1 MALTI
6 LASAFLYNSN
16 IGTNDPRIF
25 IMQVID
31 KNPDTQTSMLLDVS
45 GIVLR
50 LTHEQFEQLCQNN
63 PDRSLELTKDGEL
76 EIMAPTGGESSRA
89 ESELI
94 GELYVWNRQ
103 TKLGK
108 TFSSSGAFILPNGAE
123 RCADAAWVE
132 LSRWEALTLEQRK
145 KFIPLAPDFLIELR
159 SETDRL
165 PKLQEKMEEYRAN
178 GVRLGWLLDPQ
189 KRQVEIY
196 RPGRDVEILEDPK
209 TLSGEDVLPGF
220 VLDLQSIF

>member
-1 MALTI
+1 VQL
-6 LASAFLYNSN
+6 LDN
-16 IGTNDPRIF
+16 
-25 IMQVID
+25 
-31 KNPDTQTSMLLDVS
+31 NPEIQTPMLLDVS

-63 PDRSLELTKDGEL
+63 PDRAFELTKSGEL
-76 EIMAPTGGESSRA
+76 EIVAPTGGESSRA
-89 ESELI
+89 ESKLI
-94 GELYVWNRQ
+94 TRLTNWSEQTGLGE
-103 TKLGK
+103 

-145 KFIPLAPDFLIELR
+145 KFIPLAPDFVIELR

-165 PKLQEKMEEYRAN
+165 AKLREKMEEYRDN
-178 GVRLGWLLDPQ
+178 GVRLGWLIDPQ

-196 RPGRDVEILEDPK
+196 RLGRDVEILEAP
-209 TLSGEDVLPGF
+209 TSLSGEDVLPGF
-220 VLDLQSIF
+220 VLDLRSIF